1 VRQRCWAHVLRE
13 PRWLAPDGRMMDTLH
28 RLLRTVYER
37 GKALAG
43 SNVGE
48 SRIAELELLVSDIAQ
63 DYTDNGCRFGA
74 KLARAVPNP
83 FTFLRHP
90 HIEPTNN
97 SAERML
103 RPIVISRKIHYG
115 TRNEG
120 GMRRFGTLMTC
131 FLTWE
136 RKGQACQRCC

>member
-1 VRQRCWAHVLRE
+1 ML
-13 PRWLAPDGRMMDTLH
+13 
-28 RLLRTVYER
+28 
-37 GKALAG
+37 G
-43 SNVGE
+43 SKNVWVGIFVE
-48 SRIAELELLVSDIAQ
+48 IIMNGSIAQ
-63 DYTDNGCRFGA
+63 DYTDNGCRFGT
-74 KLARAVPNP
+74 KLARTVHNL

-90 HIEPTNN
+90 HMEPANN

-103 RPIVISRKIHYG
+103 RPIVISRKIRHG

-136 RKGQACQRCC
+136 RRGGGKRVRGAAENTRGNLTGYT